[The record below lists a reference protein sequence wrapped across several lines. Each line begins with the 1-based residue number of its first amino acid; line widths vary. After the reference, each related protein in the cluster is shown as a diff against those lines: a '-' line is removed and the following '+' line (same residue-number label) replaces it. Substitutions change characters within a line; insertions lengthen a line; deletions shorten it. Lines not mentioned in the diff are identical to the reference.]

1 MDKLEFDEKIRLINE
16 LKLEAKKVRD
26 EFVSKINHLGPSSR
40 DLINAIISRDN
51 AFAEYLKFLDDF
63 SFSEETGVAIDVF
76 PGLKPANMNIDYEE
90 LEKKADTMKAKALEI
105 NNNAKKI
112 EVESRDVVVD
122 IKRCLGLLTEYIL
135 QTNQIYDF
143 ELDLI
148 KDMDSVYDIGM
159 IAKAT
164 K

>member
-1 MDKLEFDEKIRLINE
+1 
-16 LKLEAKKVRD
+16 
-26 EFVSKINHLGPSSR
+26 
-40 DLINAIISRDN
+40 
-51 AFAEYLKFLDDF
+51 
-63 SFSEETGVAIDVF
+63 
-76 PGLKPANMNIDYEE
+76 MNINYEE